1 MKLSTKLA
9 LLISLVFLIIG
20 GVIISFVYITDLRTL
35 QEETVDKME
44 EQAFHVMDKLDILL
58 QERLVDITLLATD
71 SILTSRN
78 STPEQITQRLKK
90 LKARNTTYLSLSFF
104 NLNRVRIADTEGHDI
119 GRQHRLFGYWP
130 KIAAGQE
137 TVMALHES
145 ESLSKPVIHFASVV
159 RDEKGEK
166 SGVVVSRIPVAW
178 LYPQLHQAAGTH
190 PGEAEQGVKLE
201 LVNRDGLIL
210 FSNYNEAAA
219 LRDTPQDWELTKKL
233 LSEGRMRGSA
243 LHHHAGEEE
252 ELFTVARERGHLDYK
267 GEDWTLIMHLPAKTA
282 FAKARV
288 LRNKTILFSSLL
300 FLLATLA
307 IVILARKVLLPLS
320 KLNDA
325 TKQIRNGKLD
335 VKIDITSTDEIGQLT
350 RSFNDMAASLAETSA
365 ARDQLGEDL
374 RHKQEQLVEAQQMAK
389 VGNWELD
396 CRANTLIWSDEIYR
410 IFELDP
416 EEFSGSYDAFLAAI
430 HPDDR
435 ALVDTAYTSSLTNKT
450 PYDIEHRIL
459 LKDGTIKYVQEKGE
473 TFYDS
478 DGIQVRA
485 IGTVQDIT
493 ERQQAQELLKLSE
506 KKFRTVFESATD
518 AIYVVSL
525 QGELL
530 DVSNSGY
537 ERLGYTREE
546 ILAKRVTEI
555 DSPEFAAKV
564 PERMEQIKRNQQT
577 VFESVHVKK
586 DGTFLPVEISA
597 RIIDFAGNKAVLS
610 IARDI
615 TERKENEQK
624 IARQAQIQEVVNA
637 LLHVSL
643 EDTPLG
649 EQLQR
654 CLDIILS
661 VPFMAILPKGG
672 ISLVGT
678 QKDVLELVAHR
689 NLPDDL
695 QVICAKIPFGRCLC
709 GRAAATGEMQFAACL
724 DDRHE
729 NRCEGIS
736 EHGHYTAPIMSKGK
750 VLGVI
755 VLYLQG
761 GHRQKKD
768 ETDFLQSVCD
778 TIAGIIERKNA
789 EEALK
794 HHHKS
799 MQSLADASNVI
810 LQQMVGNITNE
821 QLYET
826 ICDIAVKYFD
836 LRMVWLGLIE
846 QKSFDIKP
854 VSSVGYVE
862 GYLSDVKI
870 TYDDSPTG
878 MGPSGMAVK
887 TLHPQVINDWDHD
900 GQEYIPWREEAIK
913 RGYLSSMAAPL
924 FSTDGAPLGVL
935 NFYSGETEFFTD
947 ERVRLLNVF
956 ANQATTAIENISLL
970 TGLEEKVKE
979 RTRELEVQ
987 GIRLRK
993 LMEIS
998 FISGTEAKG
1007 LAISMLTVIAEMLG
1021 VDFAAAGYIAGD
1033 EWVAYA
1039 VVDRINSG
1047 ITEGM
1052 RFPLSET
1059 YCGLVSDSKI
1069 PLSINDAAASEEFKP
1084 HPAFLQHGFR
1094 SYLGVPVF
1102 VEQELFGVLFTAGI
1116 TPHEYTEHDL
1126 LLHQL
1131 FSKRLEFE
1139 LVRELYENDL
1149 RNAIVR
1155 AETANKAKSEF
1166 LANMSHELRTPMN
1179 VIMGYSQML
1188 HDGLAGDVNDEQ
1200 REFLKYILSSSGHLL
1215 NLINDILD
1223 LAKVEAGQMVLE
1235 LRPFDLHHLVEA
1247 TTYFFRETALK
1258 HRIQL
1263 SADIED
1269 ELAEIV
1275 ADERKIKQVLINLVS
1290 NAVKFTPD
1298 GGSVRITARMVK
1310 DAGRETKD
1318 EDVPSPGEQSEGS
1331 SLVSREQDD
1340 HQSSIEIA
1348 VEDTGP
1354 GISAADQLRLF
1365 KSFQQLDSSYTK
1377 QHGGTGLGLS
1387 ICRNFVE
1394 LHHGRI
1400 WVESEVGKGSRFVFV
1415 IPVDQN
1421 LKDKNP
1427 EA

>member
-9 LLISLVFLIIG
+9 LLISLIFLIIG
-20 GVIISFVYITDLRTL
+20 GVMISFVYITDLRTL

-71 SILTSRN
+71 SILSSRN
-78 STPEQITQRLKK
+78 STPEQITRRLKK

-119 GRQHRLFGYWP
+119 GRQHRFFGYWP

-145 ESLSKPVIHFASVV
+145 ESFDKPVLHFATVV

-166 SGVVVSRIPVAW
+166 SGVIVSRIPVAW
-178 LYPQLHQAAGTH
+178 LYPLLLQAAGTH
-190 PGEAEQGVKLE
+190 QGEAEQGIKLE
-201 LVNRDGLIL
+201 LINRDGLIL
-210 FSNYNEAAA
+210 FSNYNESAA
-219 LRDTPQDWELTKKL
+219 LRDRSQDWEVAEKL
-233 LSEGRMRGSA
+233 LSAGRMRTTV

-252 ELFTVARERGHLDYK
+252 ELLTVARERGHLDYK
-267 GEDWTLIMHLPAKTA
+267 GEGWTLIMHLPAKTA

-288 LRNKTILFSSLL
+288 LRNETILFSSLL

-307 IVILARKVLLPLS
+307 IFILARKVLLPLA
-320 KLNDA
+320 KLNEV
-325 TKQIRNGKLD
+325 TKQICNGKLD
-335 VKIDITSTDEIGQLT
+335 VKVDITSTDEIGQLS

-365 ARDQLGEDL
+365 AREKLREDL
-374 RHKQEQLVEAQQMAK
+374 LHQQEQLVEAQQMAK

-396 CRANTLIWSDEIYR
+396 CRTNTLIWSDEIYR

-416 EEFSGSYDAFLAAI
+416 EEFSCSYDAFLAAV

-435 ALVDTAYTSSLTNKT
+435 ALVDTAYTSSVTNRT

-459 LKDGTIKYVQEKGE
+459 LKDGTIRYVQEKGE
-473 TFYDS
+473 TFYNS
-478 DGIQVRA
+478 DGIPVRA

-506 KKFRTVFESATD
+506 KKFRTLFESATD

-525 QGELL
+525 QGEIL

-546 ILAKRVTEI
+546 ILAKRETEI
-555 DSPEFAAKV
+555 DSPEFADRV
-564 PERMEQIKRNQQT
+564 PERIEQIKRDQQI
-577 VFESVHVKK
+577 VFESVHVRK
-586 DGTFLPVEISA
+586 DGSLLPVEISA

-624 IARQAQIQEVVNA
+624 IAKQALIQGVLNA
-637 LLHVSL
+637 LLHISL
-643 EDTPLG
+643 EDIPLQ
-649 EQLQR
+649 EQLQQ

-661 VPFMAILPKGG
+661 VPSLTILPKGG
-672 ISLVGT
+672 ITLVGT
-678 QKDVLELVAHR
+678 QKDVLELVAQR
-689 NLPDDL
+689 NLADDL
-695 QVICAKIPFGRCLC
+695 LVTCAKIPFGRCLC
-709 GRAAATGEMQFAACL
+709 GRAAATREMQFTDCL

-729 NRCEGIS
+729 NSYEGMT
-736 EHGHYTAPIMSKGK
+736 EHGHYAAPIISKGK

-755 VLYLQG
+755 VLYLQE
-761 GHRQKKD
+761 GHRKEKD
-768 ETDFLQSVCD
+768 EITFLQSVAD
-778 TIAGIIERKNA
+778 TLAGIIERKHA
-789 EEALK
+789 EETLK
-794 HHHKS
+794 KQNRDMH
-799 MQSLADASNVI
+799 SLADASNVI

-821 QLYET
+821 QLHET

-846 QKSFDIKP
+846 QNSFDIKP
-854 VSSVGYVE
+854 VSSAGYVE

-887 TLHPQVINDWDHD
+887 TLHPQVINDRNHVF
-900 GQEYIPWREEAIK
+900 QYLPWREEAKK
-913 RGYLSSMAAPL
+913 RGYQSSMAAPL
-924 FSTDGAPLGVL
+924 LSTDGAPLGVL
-935 NFYSGETEFFTD
+935 NFYSAETGFFTD
-947 ERVRLLNVF
+947 ERVRLLSVL
-956 ANQATTAIENISLL
+956 ANQAATAIDNIRLL

-979 RTRELEVQ
+979 RTRELELH

-998 FISGTEAKG
+998 FISGTKAKE

-1021 VDFAAAGYIAGD
+1021 VDFAAAGYITGD
-1033 EWVAYA
+1033 EWVVYA
-1039 VVDRINSG
+1039 VADRINSG
-1047 ITEGM
+1047 ITEGR
-1052 RFPLSET
+1052 RFPLNEV
-1059 YCGLVSDSKI
+1059 YCGLVSDSRI
-1069 PLSINDAAASEEFKP
+1069 PLSINDAAASEEFKT
-1084 HPAFLQHGFR
+1084 HPNFLKHGFR

-1102 VEQELFGVLFTAGI
+1102 VEEELFGVLFTAGI

-1149 RNAIVR
+1149 GNAIVR

-1188 HDGLAGDVNDEQ
+1188 YDGMAGDVNEEQ
-1200 REFLKYILSSSGHLL
+1200 KDFLKNILSSSSDLL

-1223 LAKVEAGQMVLE
+1223 LAKIEAGQMVLE
-1235 LRPFDLHHLVEA
+1235 LSAFDLHDLIEA

-1263 SADIED
+1263 STDIED
-1269 ELAEIV
+1269 ELGEIV
-1275 ADERKIKQVLINLVS
+1275 ADERKIKQVLINLVT
-1290 NAVKFTPD
+1290 NAMKFTPD
-1298 GGSVRITARMVK
+1298 GGSVRITARKVT
-1310 DAGRETKD
+1310 DAGRERKD
-1318 EDVPSPGEQSEGS
+1318 EGVPRPGVQSEGS
-1331 SLVSREQDD
+1331 ALVLREQDEY
-1340 HQSSIEIA
+1340 QSSIEIA

-1354 GISAADQLRLF
+1354 GISAADQLKLF
-1365 KSFQQLDSSYTK
+1365 KTFQQLDSSYTK
-1377 QHGGTGLGLS
+1377 QHAGTGLGLS
-1387 ICRNFVE
+1387 LCLNFVE

-1415 IPVDQN
+1415 IPVNQN

-1427 EA
+1427 GV